1 MSKLIPGKTGTHLVT
16 EILDGDTFATD
27 DKSIVRL
34 FSVSAPEAGR
44 CGSQEA
50 KKALTEVALNRRV
63 RLDTKVR
70 DEHGRQIAMVYDG
83 NKIINAEVLKT
94 GWFTFSGGQ
103 TDDRDL
109 LKSSYQEAKNAKIGI
124 YSEKCT
130 QLVNPDNSKCSVKGN
145 ISVNEPGKKFY
156 HFPGCSRYEDVFVD
170 LYRGDQWF
178 CTEAEARAAGF
189 TKSSQCF
196 EKKFEKKI

>member
-1 MSKLIPGKTGTHLVT
+1 MVA

-44 CGSQEA
+44 CGSEEA

-70 DEHGRQIAMVYDG
+70 DDYGRQIAMVYDG
-83 NKIINAEVLKT
+83 NKIINAEVLKS

-109 LKSSYQEAKNAKIGI
+109 LKSSYQEVKNAKIGI

-130 QLVNPDNSKCSVKGN
+130 QFRNPEKPECDIKGN
-145 ISVNEPGKKFY
+145 INVKDGSRLY
-156 HFPGCSRYEDVFVD
+156 HFPGCARYKEVSVD

-189 TKSSQCF
+189 TKSPVCY
-196 EKKFEKKI
+196 EKKFEKVKI